1 MYCSSCQT
9 ELPDGAIRCW
19 KCGAAQDAAAQAAS
33 PVWET
38 CTIRLAQQTGFF
50 SSGGN
55 FLAEAQGPQG
65 AHTIATTAQF
75 APPYREDNRDVAAAL
90 HGLLDQLDKEGWER
104 VGEPM
109 GDEWYAYRFRRRVR

>member
-19 KCGAAQDAAAQAAS
+19 KCGAAQSADAAAAG

-65 AHTIATTAQF
+65 ARAIATSPQF
-75 APPYREDNRDVAAAL
+75 APPFREDNTAAFAAL
-90 HGLLDQLDKEGWER
+90 QGLLDQLDKDGWECLQA
-104 VGEPM
+104 PT
-109 GDEWYAYRFRRRVR
+109 GDDWYGHRFRRRVR